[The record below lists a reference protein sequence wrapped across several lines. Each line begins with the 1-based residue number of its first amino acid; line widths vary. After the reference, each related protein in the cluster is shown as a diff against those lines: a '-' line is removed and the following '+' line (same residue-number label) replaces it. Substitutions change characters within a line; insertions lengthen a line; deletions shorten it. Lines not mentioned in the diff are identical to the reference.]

1 MNAIS
6 YTAARENL
14 ASTMDRV
21 CADHSPVIIT
31 RNRDQSVVM
40 LSLEDYESLEETAY
54 LMRSPANAKR
64 LLEGIEALESGR
76 GLVREVNLDA

>member
-14 ASTMDRV
+14 ASTMDKV

-40 LSLEDYESLEETAY
+40 VSLEDYESLEETAY
-54 LMRSPANAKR
+54 LMRSPANATR
-64 LLEGIEALESGR
+64 LLEAIRALESGE
-76 GLVREVNLDA
+76 GGIHDLNLDA